1 MISLW
6 ATLRLTSL
14 LVLRLVIKGVNHQP
28 YLKIIAFS
36 IPGCFSCFLR
46 WASRTFGILVFSS
59 FVKYF
64 LDILIWLFGCLSF
77 KANWNYARGK
87 ITNFLNIKCSFNIN
101 DTLKP
106 SLKVT
111 NINRK
116 KGTTKFSV
124 LKLFKTKWK

>member
-14 LVLRLVIKGVNHQP
+14 LVFRLVMKGVNHQP
-28 YLKIIAFS
+28 YLKIIAFI

-46 WASRTFGILVFSS
+46 WASRNFGFFVFSC

-77 KANWNYARGK
+77 KAHWNYTRGE
-87 ITNFLNIKCSFNIN
+87 ITNFLNIKYSFNIN

-106 SLKVT
+106 SLMVT

-116 KGTTKFSV
+116 KGTTKLSV
-124 LKLFKTKWK
+124 LKLFETKWK